1 MEGGGGGYINSTGVL
16 QEQQRNLCMR
26 IEETLLCVDIDP
38 HSSNNTGKLDI
49 YFCVDP
55 QNTPGVNV
63 LYSA

>member
-1 MEGGGGGYINSTGVL
+1 MSDGGGRGWGGYINSTGVL

-38 HSSNNTGKLDI
+38 TAKLDI